1 MLARPQDWLRT
12 SASQVSQVLQTAA
25 ISRSNDQQRSQILGT
40 YADLCATF
48 VKNEIPYGFLVGYV
62 FQSGTPIE
70 RHYFEHD
77 GRKIP
82 YIMPSMKWG
91 CNVRETQFVE
101 IAKQGLCVLEG
112 MLLGARQHMSVFL
125 VYVVDFVISHIVLGR
140 SRWPVEALRG
150 A

>member
-1 MLARPQDWLRT
+1 VLARPQEWLRT

-25 ISRSNDQQRSQILGT
+25 IGVSNDQERSQILGT

-62 FQSGTPIE
+62 FQTGTPIE
-70 RHYFEHD
+70 RHYFELD

-101 IAKQGLCVLEG
+101 IAKQGLCLLEG

-125 VYVVDFVISHIVLGR
+125 VYVADFVISHIVSGR
-140 SRWPVEALRG
+140 SRRPG
-150 A
+150 